1 MKIKSQSQN
10 KVNLDKNDSAYTSET
25 QERESESSLSMS
37 VYTRSNIKSIN
48 NQMLPKR
55 REVKKDKVIK

>member
-25 QERESESSLSMS
+25 QEHESELSLSMS
-37 VYTRSNIKSIN
+37 VYTRSNIKSID

>member
-10 KVNLDKNDSAYTSET
+10 KVNLDKNGSAYTSET

-37 VYTRSNIKSIN
+37 VYTRSNIKSID

>member
-37 VYTRSNIKSIN
+37 VYTRSNIKSID

>member
-25 QERESESSLSMS
+25 EESESESSLSMS
-37 VYTRSNIKSIN
+37 VYTRSNIKSID

>member
-1 MKIKSQSQN
+1 MKIKSKSQN

-37 VYTRSNIKSIN
+37 VYTRSNIKSID

>member
-25 QERESESSLSMS
+25 QERGSESSLSMS
-37 VYTRSNIKSIN
+37 VYTRSNIKSID

>member
-25 QERESESSLSMS
+25 QERESELSLSMS
-37 VYTRSNIKSIN
+37 VYTRSNIKSID

>member
-10 KVNLDKNDSAYTSET
+10 KVNLDKNDSAYSSET
-25 QERESESSLSMS
+25 QERESELSLSMS
-37 VYTRSNIKSIN
+37 VYTRSNIKSID